1 MEKMETSPAS
11 SRQRHIWSSR
21 VHRELEKCRA
31 SGALPKGATLRRVH
45 VSERRGV
52 CEGVFHCFVPFED
65 GSDAL
70 GLVPLTDLVVRMP
83 FSEDRM
89 DSGHVQYPFL
99 APEVEIRHGAIYL
112 STELRKR
119 KMATPSAEEAPVF
132 LLKLPLLEHWT
143 PSTTLPMLMHEFFQ
157 LVQRDDPTPAKAA
170 SKSPSSKHEH
180 HTSGHKGKKP
190 MRMRKRDVRGA
201 VYPCQEMDPKT
212 STLKQTPMLLQSGNI
227 ALLMPSKEA
236 GAQKDDEYVY
246 VGDLI
251 ELRDVLRITP
261 QRGKSLTLFF
271 KDRSLPCRTFLSQ
284 YTDEIVKDLRVMIG
298 ETGSNKRGRDQAGA
312 TGGAGSAAQLLPFL
326 SAEQTEKAKEMSTKF
341 MGRLGK
347 VATSVSRFLRGD
359 EDEPMEPQQVDPLA
373 KAFAEIDAQ
382 KEAFY
387 RTPSKA
393 RVRSLAGKAVGCV
406 GTDLMASSFSLSLQ
420 MTEITRRYQ
429 NIAEE
434 YAYLNSQEGHV
445 ERAISELQVFI
456 EHPKAQRILMETC
469 VYEQSTKGIRVGP
482 A

>member
-1 MEKMETSPAS
+1 
-11 SRQRHIWSSR
+11 
-21 VHRELEKCRA
+21 
-31 SGALPKGATLRRVH
+31 
-45 VSERRGV
+45 
-52 CEGVFHCFVPFED
+52 
-65 GSDAL
+65 
-70 GLVPLTDLVVRMP
+70 MP
-83 FSEDRM
+83 FSD
-89 DSGHVQYPFL
+89 DALADGDAQYPFL

-112 STELRKR
+112 PTELRER
-119 KMATPSAEEAPVF
+119 KAPKTDGDEPVF
-132 LLKLPLLEHWT
+132 LLKLPLLQHWS
-143 PSTTLPMLMHEFFQ
+143 PSTTLPMLVHEFFQ
-157 LVQRDDPTPAKAA
+157 LVQRDDPTPAKSITKQDKATKQEG
-170 SKSPSSKHEH
+170 SRN
-180 HTSGHKGKKP
+180 GHAQGKKT

-201 VYPCQEMDPKT
+201 VYPCQEVDPTT

-236 GAQKDDEYVY
+236 GAQRDDEYVY

-251 ELRDVLRITP
+251 SLRDVVRITP

-284 YTDEIVKDLRVMIG
+284 YTDEIVKDLRAMIG
-298 ETGSNKRGRDQAGA
+298 EISGSKRGREQAGG
-312 TGGAGSAAQLLPFL
+312 TGAAAAAGSTAQLLPFL

-359 EDEPMEPQQVDPLA
+359 EDEVMEQQQGDPLA

-393 RVRSLAGKAVGCV
+393 R
-406 GTDLMASSFSLSLQ
+406 
-420 MTEITRRYQ
+420 
-429 NIAEE
+429 E
-434 YAYLNSQEGHV
+434 YAYLNNQEGHV
-445 ERAISELQVFI
+445 ERAISELQIFI
-456 EHPKAQRILMETC
+456 EHPKAQRILMETYA
-469 VYEQSTKGIRVGP
+469 YEQSTKGIRVGP

>member
-1 MEKMETSPAS
+1 METSPPS
-11 SRQRHIWSSR
+11 SSSSPTRQRHIWSSR
-21 VHRELEKCRA
+21 VHRELDKCRVP
-31 SGALPKGATLRRVH
+31 GALPRGATLRRAQI
-45 VSERRGV
+45 SETRGV
-52 CEGVFHCFVPFED
+52 CEGEFQCFVPFVD

-70 GLVPLTDLVVRMP
+70 ALVPRTDLVVRMP
-83 FSEDRM
+83 FSDEQLAA
-89 DSGHVQYPFL
+89 GQTQYPFL
-99 APEVEIRHGAIYL
+99 APEVEIRDGAIYL
-112 STELRKR
+112 PTELRER
-119 KMATPSAEEAPVF
+119 KVPKTDGEGPIF
-132 LLKLPLLEHWT
+132 LLRLPLLEHWS
-143 PSTTLPMLMHEFFQ
+143 PSTTLKMLLHEFFQ
-157 LVQRDDPTPAKAA
+157 LVQRDDPAPA
-170 SKSPSSKHEH
+170 KSPSAKSSSKRER
-180 HTSGHKGKKP
+180 GHKNGHSGGDKP

-201 VYPCQEMDPKT
+201 VYPCQEMDPTT

-227 ALLMPSKEA
+227 ALLMPSKEV
-236 GAQKDDEYVY
+236 GTQKDDDYVY

-251 ELRDVLRITP
+251 SLKDVVRITP

-271 KDRSLPCRTFLSQ
+271 KDRSLSCRTFLSQ
-284 YTDEIVKDLRVMIG
+284 YTDEIVKDLRIMIG
-298 ETGSNKRGRDQAGA
+298 DPSKRGPGQA
-312 TGGAGSAAQLLPFL
+312 GGAGAGAGAAQLLPFL

-359 EDEPMEPQQVDPLA
+359 EDEAMEQQQVDPLA
-373 KAFAEIDAQ
+373 KAFAEIDAR

-393 RVRSLAGKAVGCV
+393 R
-406 GTDLMASSFSLSLQ
+406 

-434 YAYLNSQEGHV
+434 YAYLNNQEGHV

>member
-1 MEKMETSPAS
+1 MESSPPTSS
-11 SRQRHIWSSR
+11 SSSPKRQRHIWSSR
-21 VHRELEKCRA
+21 VHRELEKCRVA
-31 SGALPKGATLRRVH
+31 GALPRGATLRRAQI
-45 VSERRGV
+45 SETRGV
-52 CEGVFHCFVPFED
+52 CEGEFQCFVPFVD

-70 GLVPLTDLVVRMP
+70 SLVPRTDLVVRMP
-83 FSEDRM
+83 FSDEQVAE
-89 DSGHVQYPFL
+89 GQAQYPFL

-112 STELRKR
+112 PTELRER
-119 KMATPSAEEAPVF
+119 KVPKLEGEEPIF
-132 LLKLPLLEHWT
+132 LLKLPLLENWS
-143 PSTTLPMLMHEFFQ
+143 PSTTLKMLVQEFFQ
-157 LVQRDDPTPAKAA
+157 RVQQDDPAP
-170 SKSPSSKHEH
+170 SKSPSTKSSSKHER
-180 HTSGHKGKKP
+180 GHNNGRGKKP

-201 VYPCQEMDPKT
+201 VYPCQEVDPTT

-227 ALLMPSKEA
+227 ALLMPSKEV
-236 GAQKDDEYVY
+236 GTQKDDDYVY

-251 ELRDVLRITP
+251 SLNDVVRITP

-271 KDRSLPCRTFLSQ
+271 KNRSLSCRTFLSQ
-284 YTDEIVKDLRVMIG
+284 YTDEIVKDLRTMIRDPRTQRG
-298 ETGSNKRGRDQAGA
+298 QTGD
-312 TGGAGSAAQLLPFL
+312 AGSAQLLPFL
-326 SAEQTEKAKEMSTKF
+326 SAEQAEKAKEMSTKF

-359 EDEPMEPQQVDPLA
+359 EDEAMEQVDPLA

-387 RTPSKA
+387 RTPSKI
-393 RVRSLAGKAVGCV
+393 R
-406 GTDLMASSFSLSLQ
+406 

-434 YAYLNSQEGHV
+434 YAYLNNQEGHV

-469 VYEQSTKGIRVGP
+469 AYEQSTKGIRVGP

>member
-1 MEKMETSPAS
+1 MASPS
-11 SRQRHIWSSR
+11 SSPKQQRHIWSSR
-21 VHRELEKCRA
+21 VHRELDKCRV
-31 SGALPKGATLRRVH
+31 SGALPRGATLRRAQI
-45 VSERRGV
+45 SDTRGV
-52 CEGVFHCFVPFED
+52 CEGEFHCFVPFVD

-70 GLVPLTDLVVRMP
+70 GLVPRTDLTVRMP
-83 FSEDRM
+83 FSDENLAE
-89 DSGHVQYPFL
+89 GQAQYPFL

-119 KMATPSAEEAPVF
+119 KPTTTEGEEPIF
-132 LLKLPLLEHWT
+132 LLKLPLLEHWS
-143 PSTTLPMLMHEFFQ
+143 PSTTLKMLVHEFFR
-157 LVQRDDPTPAKAA
+157 LVQQDDPTPAK
-170 SKSPSSKHEH
+170 SPSTKSSSKREGN
-180 HTSGHKGKKP
+180 GHGYSKGKNP

-201 VYPCQEMDPKT
+201 VYPCQEVDPTT

-227 ALLMPSKEA
+227 ALLMPSKEV
-236 GAQKDDEYVY
+236 GTPKDDEYVY

-251 ELRDVLRITP
+251 SLNDVVRITP

-298 ETGSNKRGRDQAGA
+298 DPSKRGQSEAGA
-312 TGGAGSAAQLLPFL
+312 SGAAGAAQLLPFL
-326 SAEQTEKAKEMSTKF
+326 SAEQAEKAKEMSTKF

-347 VATSVSRFLRGD
+347 VATSVSRFWRGD
-359 EDEPMEPQQVDPLA
+359 EDEAMEQQMDPLA
-373 KAFAEIDAQ
+373 KAFAEIDTH

-393 RVRSLAGKAVGCV
+393 R
-406 GTDLMASSFSLSLQ
+406 

-434 YAYLNSQEGHV
+434 YAYLNNQEGHV
-445 ERAISELQVFI
+445 ERAISELQIFI

-469 VYEQSTKGIRVGP
+469 AYEQSTEGIRVGP

>member
-1 MEKMETSPAS
+1 METPPPDSPSS

-21 VHRELEKCRA
+21 VHRELEKCRVF
-31 SGALPKGATLRRVH
+31 GALPRGASLRRAQ
-45 VSERRGV
+45 VSESRGR
-52 CEGVFHCFVPFED
+52 CEGEFQCFVPFVD

-70 GLVPLTDLVVRMP
+70 SLVPRTDLVIRMP
-83 FSEDRM
+83 FSDARLAEGD
-89 DSGHVQYPFL
+89 VQYPFL
-99 APEVEIRHGAIYL
+99 APEVEIHHGAMYL
-112 STELRKR
+112 STELRER
-119 KMATPSAEEAPVF
+119 KATKSDGEEPVF
-132 LLKLPLLEHWT
+132 LLKLPLLEHWS
-143 PSTTLPMLMHEFFQ
+143 PSTTLAMLVHEFFT
-157 LVQRDDPTPAKAA
+157 LVQLDDPTPAKAA
-170 SKSPSSKHEH
+170 TKQGKNSPSKHESSH
-180 HTSGHKGKKP
+180 ASKKP
-190 MRMRKRDVRGA
+190 MKMRKRDVRGA
-201 VYPCQEMDPKT
+201 VYPCQEMDPTT

-236 GAQKDDEYVY
+236 GGALDDDHVY

-251 ELRDVLRITP
+251 SLRDMVRITP

-271 KDRSLPCRTFLSQ
+271 KDRALPCRTFLSQ

-298 ETGSNKRGRDQAGA
+298 ETSTNKRGRDQTGAGA
-312 TGGAGSAAQLLPFL
+312 AGSTALLLPFL

-359 EDEPMEPQQVDPLA
+359 EDEAMGQQADPLA

-393 RVRSLAGKAVGCV
+393 R
-406 GTDLMASSFSLSLQ
+406 

-429 NIAEE
+429 HIAEE
-434 YAYLNSQEGHV
+434 YAYLNNQEGHV
-445 ERAISELQVFI
+445 ERAISELQIFI
-456 EHPKAQRILMETC
+456 EHPKAQRILMETYA
-469 VYEQSTKGIRVGP
+469 YEQSTKGIRVGP